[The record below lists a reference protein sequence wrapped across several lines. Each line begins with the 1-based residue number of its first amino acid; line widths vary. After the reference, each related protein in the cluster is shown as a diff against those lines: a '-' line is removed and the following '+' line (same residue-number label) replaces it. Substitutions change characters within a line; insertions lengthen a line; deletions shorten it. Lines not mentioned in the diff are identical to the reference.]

1 MKKEDLYAEH
11 YTLDDLLLPPGFEQ
25 IMKKGLKPTESGKYS
40 VQHLA
45 RVWGLNLMGHST
57 RPMIINA
64 EHKKP
69 GGAWIIAG
77 WSYTVELL
85 AHFYGE
91 YISEAGAIKLDNGAG
106 MVYIFHRHNFKR
118 TND

>member
-45 RVWGLNLMGHST
+45 RV
-57 RPMIINA
+57 
-64 EHKKP
+64 
-69 GGAWIIAG
+69 
-77 WSYTVELL
+77 
-85 AHFYGE
+85 
-91 YISEAGAIKLDNGAG
+91 
-106 MVYIFHRHNFKR
+106 
-118 TND
+118 

>member
-1 MKKEDLYAEH
+1 MTLDDIYAEH

-25 IMKKGLKPTESGKYS
+25 IMEKGLEPTESGKYS
-40 VQHLA
+40 AQHLA
-45 RVWGLNLMGHST
+45 RVWGANLMRHST
-57 RPMIINA
+57 RPMIINP

-91 YISEAGAIKLDNGAG
+91 YISEAGAIKLENGLG
-106 MVYIFHRHNFKR
+106 MVYIFHRPNFKR